1 MGFTQGSATR
11 PGPEI
16 FDRVFFD
23 PEKNLILNPEVP
35 EKPGPDF
42 KFSPKT
48 GPDPEKLENTE
59 IKKKVLIINFNSQRI
74 NPALWRTLVSALSA
88 LMGG

>member
-1 MGFTQGSATR
+1 MFHCLIACLKYGFYAGLGNATR
-11 PGPEI
+11 PGNFRPG
-16 FDRVFFD
+16 FFD

-35 EKPGPDF
+35 EEPGPDF

-59 IKKKVLIINFNSQRI
+59 IKKKY
-74 NPALWRTLVSALSA
+74 
-88 LMGG
+88 